1 MPLSSLAG
9 RLSLPA
15 TTRREIARI
24 EDKTPVPLAR
34 SIGMGRGSLF
44 GDRRASA
51 GFFAQLETYGTDS
64 VIHSIVARLAEEV
77 AAAEWGLY
85 SRAANKEDR
94 RAIKSHGVLDF
105 LEHPNDFQ
113 SWAEIVESAQQHHD
127 LVGELDIV
135 LGFVGGIQQPI
146 DCWVLRPDRIQPVP
160 DAVEFLAGWI
170 YISPDGGERIPLS
183 VREVMRTRQP
193 SPVDPYRGMGAIQ
206 ALMLDLTGQQ
216 ASKEWQASFFEN
228 SARPNGVIE
237 IDRHLVDTEY
247 DEMQQRWADGHKGI
261 SKAHRVAMLEHGAKW
276 VETSFN
282 MRDLQ
287 VAELENVAR
296 DKALVAFGMP
306 KSVLGIVEDVNRANA
321 EAGEYLFAKHMI
333 RPRLQRWKAM
343 LNRQL
348 LPWFG
353 AQSARQYV
361 LDFDDPVPEN
371 SEAALNELKIK
382 GEILVALVGANF
394 EAADVLEMLEWPD
407 LGYEKPA
414 PPPIKAVGQVGQE
427 QPAIDAPDDTVS
439 DVSRE
444 TNASYGDG
452 THDYGQTDWTSTAV
466 DAAMRWKVV
475 GHPDSSC
482 CEPCLNNLGKL
493 YRNRESAWS
502 DYPNGRSF
510 IKCIGEKYGNHC
522 RCRVIKRRDGR

>member
-9 RLSLPA
+9 RLSLSPGA
-15 TTRREIARI
+15 RRDIARV
-24 EDKTPVPLAR
+24 EDRTPVPLAR

-44 GDRRASA
+44 GDRRGSA
-51 GFFAQLETYGTDS
+51 GFFAQLSTYGDDS
-64 VIHSIVARLAEEV
+64 VIHSIVARLAEET
-77 AAAEWGLY
+77 AAAEWALY
-85 SRAANKEDR
+85 SNAGNEQDR
-94 RAIKSHGVLDF
+94 RPIKSHGVLDF
-105 LEHPNDFQ
+105 LDHPNDFQ
-113 SWAEIVESAQQHHD
+113 SWAEIVESGQQHHD

-135 LGFVGGIQQPI
+135 LGFVGGVRQPI
-146 DCWVLRPDRIQPVP
+146 DCWLLRPDRIQPVP
-160 DAVEFLAGWI
+160 DPVEFLAGWI
-170 YISPDGGERIPLS
+170 YVSPDGGERIPLS

-206 ALMLDLTGQQ
+206 ALMLDLAGQS

-228 SARPNGVIE
+228 SARPSGVIE
-237 IDRHLVDTEY
+237 IDRHLVDQEY
-247 DEMQQRWADGHKGI
+247 DEMQQRWADGHKGV
-261 SKAHRVAMLEHGAKW
+261 SKAHRVALLEHGAKW

-333 RPRLQRWKAM
+333 RPRLKRWKAM

-348 LPWFG
+348 LPLFG
-353 AQSARQYV
+353 ERAARQYV
-361 LDFDDPVPEN
+361 LDFEDPVPEN
-371 SEAALNELKIK
+371 DEAALNELKIK
-382 GEILVALVGANF
+382 GEALVALVGAGF
-394 EAADVLEMLEWPD
+394 EPADVLEMLEWPD

-414 PPPIKAVGQVGQE
+414 PPPIKAAGSVPGQD
-427 QPAIDAPDDTVS
+427 QPAIEQAAADDTVT

-444 TNASYGDG
+444 TIAFGWDDPSI
-452 THDYGQTDWTSTAV
+452 

-475 GHPDSSC
+475 GHPDANC
-482 CEPCLNNLGKL
+482 CDPCLANIGKL

-502 DYPNGRSF
+502 DYPAGRSY
-510 IKCIGEKYGNHC
+510 IKCVGEQYGNHC
-522 RCRVIKRRDGR
+522 RCRVIKRREARS